1 MVCVVLCTYRGILI
15 YNTEKRKIMRKAA
28 FSKKML
34 SVLLAGSMVVG
45 STSMLTGCG
54 TKKSG
59 VIKLDVYSQLANTQ
73 GMQTGWGADVLKE
86 KFNVEL
92 NIIPDADGVYQT
104 RAQNGD
110 LGDIVIW
117 GSDSKDYVDAVKN
130 NLLLDWNEDD
140 LLTDCG
146 PYIKKHMSDALKK
159 NSGLTKTITNGA
171 KDTTYG
177 IAHSVATSSKNHDS
191 FFYTWDTR
199 WDLYKKLGYPKIKDL
214 DDFKNMLVKMHD
226 ICPKDDNGNPTYAVS
241 LWSDWDD
248 GMVMYVK
255 STVTAYYGYDEM
267 GIGLYDPQTGKFH
280 DALEEN
286 GPYLQMLKF
295 YNDLYR
301 EGLVDPDSM
310 TQTYDQMSA
319 KVKSGGVLFS
329 IFNYSGSLGYNTNAH
344 LKAGKYMYCMKP
356 DEAKPIV
363 YGMNTQGGDRITT
376 IGAKTEYP
384 DLCMEIINYFAT
396 PEGFMTYKYGPKG
409 ETWDYDKDG
418 NTYFTELGKKTHAD
432 GKTKMEK
439 HKGSFQDGQIQAA
452 FDTWANDADN
462 PDSNGETYNSDN
474 WKSNV
479 TTPEYKIQQ
488 DWVDKTGCK
497 NLNEYMEK
505 GGNYVVAPAT
515 SYSAS
520 AKDDELKT
528 TWSQVTTSIK
538 ENSWNAIYAKTD
550 AEFNKFVQKM
560 KKDTAAYGYDK
571 CIKWCENEAAT
582 RRSLEKA
589 LSN

>member
-1 MVCVVLCTYRGILI
+1 
-15 YNTEKRKIMRKAA
+15 
-28 FSKKML
+28 
-34 SVLLAGSMVVG
+34 
-45 STSMLTGCG
+45 
-54 TKKSG
+54 
-59 VIKLDVYSQLANTQ
+59 
-73 GMQTGWGADVLKE
+73 
-86 KFNVEL
+86 
-92 NIIPDADGVYQT
+92 
-104 RAQNGD
+104 
-110 LGDIVIW
+110 
-117 GSDSKDYVDAVKN
+117 
-130 NLLLDWNEDD
+130 
-140 LLTDCG
+140 
-146 PYIKKHMSDALKK
+146 
-159 NSGLTKTITNGA
+159 
-171 KDTTYG
+171 
-177 IAHSVATSSKNHDS
+177 
-191 FFYTWDTR
+191 
-199 WDLYKKLGYPKIKDL
+199 
-214 DDFKNMLVKMHD
+214 
-226 ICPKDDNGNPTYAVS
+226 
-241 LWSDWDD
+241 
-248 GMVMYVK
+248 
-255 STVTAYYGYDEM
+255 M

-280 DALEEN
+280 DALEDN

-301 EGLVDPDSM
+301 AGLVDPDSM

-329 IFNYSGSLGYNTNAH
+329 IFNYSGSLGFNTDAH

-356 DEAKPIV
+356 EEAKPIV
-363 YGMNTQGGDRITT
+363 YGMNTQGGDRVTT

-396 PEGFMTYKYGPKG
+396 PEGRMIYQYGPKG
-409 ETWDYDKDG
+409 ETWNYDKDG

-439 HKGSFQDGQIQAA
+439 HKGSFQDGSIQAA
-452 FDTWANDADN
+452 FSTWANDAEN

-479 TTPEYKIQQ
+479 KTPEYKIQQ

-528 TWSQVTTSIK
+528 TWAQVTTSIK
-538 ENSWNAIYAKTD
+538 ENSWKAIYAKTD
-550 AEFNKFVQKM
+550 AEYNKCVQKM

-571 CIKWCENEAAT
+571 CLKWCENEAAT